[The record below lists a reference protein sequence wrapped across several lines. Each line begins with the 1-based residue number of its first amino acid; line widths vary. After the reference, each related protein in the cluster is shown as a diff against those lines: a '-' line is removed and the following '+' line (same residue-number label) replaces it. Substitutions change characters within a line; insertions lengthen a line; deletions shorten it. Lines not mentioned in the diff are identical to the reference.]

1 MVRPTVLPSY
11 RPNGRWDGSAVGHQ
25 AHAFHFLFEGV
36 GRIYGSQIHGTQCRG
51 PDIVCHG
58 SRVLELADQRLVVGS
73 PWRGPASWQAIG
85 WHGWPLFETWQ
96 SSPWLGSVSFFFYFK
111 QPSKL
116 GLGPGLGQVVTWVRL
131 VRVVAVTQ
139 ALALRLFFVAVQP
152 LSLLV
157 SPMVVEG
164 VAFEHQSKGARTG
177 PIASKK
183 SNSIKIF
190 KKAVV

>member
-1 MVRPTVLPSY
+1 MYENIEISTKS
-11 RPNGRWDGSAVGHQ
+11 VGGKAALFH
-25 AHAFHFLFEGV
+25 HAALFDKAAFFHS
-36 GRIYGSQIHGTQCRG
+36 I
-51 PDIVCHG
+51 
-58 SRVLELADQRLVVGS
+58 
-73 PWRGPASWQAIG
+73 
-85 WHGWPLFETWQ
+85 WPL
-96 SSPWLGSVSFFFYFK
+96 
-111 QPSKL
+111 
-116 GLGPGLGQVVTWVRL
+116 
-131 VRVVAVTQ
+131 

>member
-1 MVRPTVLPSY
+1 MAGARLLAGHWLAWLAIVRDVAVEPMVRF
-11 RPNGRWDGSAVGHQ
+11 R
-25 AHAFHFLFEGV
+25 F
-36 GRIYGSQIHGTQCRG
+36 
-51 PDIVCHG
+51 
-58 SRVLELADQRLVVGS
+58 
-73 PWRGPASWQAIG
+73 
-85 WHGWPLFETWQ
+85 
-96 SSPWLGSVSFFFYFK
+96 FFFYFK

-131 VRVVAVTQ
+131 VRVVAVTR
-139 ALALRLFFVAVQP
+139 ALALGFFVAVRP

-190 KKAVV
+190 KKTVV

>member
-1 MVRPTVLPSY
+1 MAGARLLAGHWLAWLAIVRDVAVEPMVRF
-11 RPNGRWDGSAVGHQ
+11 R
-25 AHAFHFLFEGV
+25 F
-36 GRIYGSQIHGTQCRG
+36 
-51 PDIVCHG
+51 
-58 SRVLELADQRLVVGS
+58 
-73 PWRGPASWQAIG
+73 
-85 WHGWPLFETWQ
+85 
-96 SSPWLGSVSFFFYFK
+96 FFFYFK

-131 VRVVAVTQ
+131 VRVVAVTR
-139 ALALRLFFVAVQP
+139 ALAQRLFFVAVLP